1 VEWVPRVQ
9 ALASDARPLVSVIL
23 NAGIA
28 HIQSLT
34 RTSTGLFACRRR
46 MRAVVFLIHLRGHCI
61 EHTESFDI
69 SALVEHLAE
78 DGKADLQGAESS

>member
-1 VEWVPRVQ
+1 
-9 ALASDARPLVSVIL
+9 
-23 NAGIA
+23 
-28 HIQSLT
+28 
-34 RTSTGLFACRRR
+34 

-78 DGKADLQGAESS
+78 DGKADLGPVWIQVVPPVVLFVPKVQIVLIVPNK